1 MSNLYNVIFK
11 FFLQHKKL
19 VFLRVRLSL
28 TIFVENVEFHFRNNE
43 GHVTLLYLLLCLAAL
58 SIIRFLFINYII
70 ILYSLYILNYNI
82 IFLCDC
88 VHWRR
93 GFTGGYPEVLP
104 HFTKPLFLVKLAV
117 FFCCIIFQYI
127 FYIINI

>member
-58 SIIRFLFINYII
+58 TIFLFINYII